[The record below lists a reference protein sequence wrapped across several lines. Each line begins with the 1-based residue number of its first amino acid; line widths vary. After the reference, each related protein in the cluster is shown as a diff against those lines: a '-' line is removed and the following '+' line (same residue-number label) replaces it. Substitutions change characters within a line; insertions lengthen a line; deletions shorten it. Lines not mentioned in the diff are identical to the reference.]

1 MIDLSAFA
9 DDVLDTDVFG
19 QEATWT
25 HSGAGAVTINVVM
38 EDPYSAPEGV
48 GIVGV
53 SDSGPVAICKA
64 SDVSDA
70 ARGDTLLVGGV
81 TYNVTEVMPSS
92 DGFTIL
98 RLSME

>member
-53 SDSGPVAICKA
+53 SDSGPTALCKA
-64 SDVSDA
+64 SDVSNA
-70 ARGDTLLVGGV
+70 ARGDTLAVGGV
-81 TYNVTEVMPSS
+81 TYYVTESMPAG
-92 DGFTIL
+92 DGFAVL
-98 RLSME
+98 RLSKE